1 MNFKRYLIGAALAVC
16 GTANAATVFMP
27 TNADVN
33 FFNLTLQAG
42 SVLAMFDDSDTG
54 FTNPLAIPLPSK
66 VVIGGPT
73 ISGDY
78 TATNILSQSLT
89 LTGNNWFIL
98 ATNNNN
104 SGWTR
109 DVFSGCS
116 ATTGSCTVTFSDGTV
131 LSVDS
136 QVAAVPVPAAMWLF
150 GSGLIGLAGIA
161 RRKQT

>member
-1 MNFKRYLIGAALAVC
+1 MNFKQYLLGIALAVC

-33 FFNLTLQAG
+33 FFNLTLASG
-42 SVLAMFDDSDTG
+42 SVLAMFDNSDTG

-66 VVIGGPT
+66 VVIGGPDV
-73 ISGDY
+73 SGDF

-104 SGWTR
+104 AGWTA
-109 DVFSGCS
+109 DVASGCS
-116 ATTGSCTVTFSDGTV
+116 AQSGACTVLFADGTV
-131 LSVDS
+131 LSVDT

-150 GSGLIGLAGIA
+150 GSGLLGLAGIV
-161 RRKQT
+161 RKKS